1 MTLQRESAANSFLSF
16 MQNLPELSGS
26 VDGIRAKSTD
36 PSAWRQIVIA
46 KMEFMT
52 RSGTK
57 RFEKTISLLLYGA
70 LTNQQNKNLYTSR
83 TAVWLEVQA
92 LP

>member
-36 PSAWRQIVIA
+36 LSAWRQIVIV

-70 LTNQQNKNLYTSR
+70 LTKHQNKNLKTR
-83 TAVWLEVQA
+83 RDEQLEVQA